1 MSRIEKALEKLAR
14 KKESSGLEDE
24 KAKIRETLS
33 QGMDD
38 ASGQEAEGGH
48 ERVDPLLLTLHQPFS
63 LVSEQFKSLRTHLLR
78 IRNKHK
84 HNLFLVTSTVG
95 KEGKSMVSLNLAVSI
110 AQGFNEQVLLVE
122 CDFRKPSL
130 ASMLGLVA
138 REGLAEYIQ
147 DKPVANG
154 LLRPTGIEKLT
165 IVPAGSPPS
174 NPAELLGSSRFD
186 SFLRELKR
194 ADQNR
199 IILVD
204 SPPLI
209 PVTDSAILAPKVDGI
224 VLVVQAYKTQ
234 KDAIEKALS
243 SVDGA
248 PLVGVVLNQVPM
260 NETLSYFPKYYYE
273 GDYAAPMYTNNDK
286 PEAD

>member
-1 MSRIEKALEKLAR
+1 MSRIEKALDKLAQR
-14 KKESSGLEDE
+14 KEAGGREEE

-33 QGMDD
+33 RETVDSAGPEAQGDH
-38 ASGQEAEGGH
+38 GYL
-48 ERVDPLLLTLHQPFS
+48 DPLLLALHQPFS

-95 KEGKSMVSLNLAVSI
+95 KEGKSMVSLNLAISI

-122 CDFRKPSL
+122 CDFRKPRL
-130 ASMLGLVA
+130 ASMLGLEA
-138 REGLAEYIQ
+138 NEGLAEYIQ
-147 DKPVANG
+147 GQPVANG
-154 LLRPTGIEKLT
+154 LLRPSGVEKLT
-165 IVPAGSPPS
+165 VIPAGNPPS
-174 NPAELLGSSRFD
+174 YPAELLGSSRFD
-186 SFLRELKR
+186 SLLRELKR
-194 ADQNR
+194 SDQNR
-199 IILVD
+199 IVLVD

-209 PVTDSAILAPKVDGI
+209 PVTDTAILAPKVDGI

-248 PLVGVVLNQVPM
+248 PVVGVVLNQVPI
-260 NETLSYFPKYYYE
+260 NETLSYFPKYYYD
-273 GDYAAPMYTNNDK
+273 GDYAAPIYSDNDK
-286 PEAD
+286 PESG